1 MPRVH
6 SFIWSNQDN
15 IANGRMYHRDIG
27 LDKQVRGK
35 HEWLFGNVGIASG
48 EGIMTGI
55 DLLGFAAGT
64 LTTCAFWPQ
73 LQKTWIS
80 KSAGDVSL
88 GMLAIFTSGVG
99 LWFLYGL
106 VLQSW
111 PIILTNAVTLIL
123 TGAILVLKIRFRT
136 SGG

>member
-1 MPRVH
+1 
-6 SFIWSNQDN
+6 
-15 IANGRMYHRDIG
+15 
-27 LDKQVRGK
+27 
-35 HEWLFGNVGIASG
+35 
-48 EGIMTGI
+48 MTGI

-73 LQKTWIS
+73 LQKTWRS

-88 GMLAIFTSGVG
+88 GMLAIFSTGVC

-111 PIILTNAVTLIL
+111 PIILTNFITLLL
-123 TGAILVLKIRFRT
+123 TGAILALKLRYR
-136 SGG
+136 SNGG

>member
-15 IANGRMYHRDIG
+15 IANGRMYHRAMG
-27 LDKQVRGK
+27 LDKQVGGE
-35 HEWLFGNVGIASG
+35 HGWFFGNVWVANG
-48 EGIMTGI
+48 EGMMTGI

-73 LQKTWIS
+73 LQKTWVS

-88 GMLAIFTSGVG
+88 GMLAVFTAGVC

-123 TGAILVLKIRFRT
+123 TGAILVLKLRYR
-136 SGG
+136 